1 VLNSLP
7 TAKDAPFY
15 AYQRQHDPTCLPE
28 TRVDLLQEI
37 YNWADGEDSPTIF
50 WLSGLAGTGK
60 STVARTLAARHLRTN
75 SIAASFFFSRDGGEG
90 GHLRQARRFVTTL
103 AVQLANNIQ
112 TLKRPI
118 CNAILAHSDIA
129 HRALREQWRH
139 LILNPLSTL
148 ASGNNAPWY
157 ILVVDAL
164 DECEEEN
171 DVRIILQLLAEAPSL
186 ETVRLRVFLT
196 SRPEVPIRNGFNK
209 MSDAKHQDFVI
220 HQIEPTIVNDDI
232 CTFLEYHLK
241 LTALEC
247 SLASG
252 WPGKQIV
259 MRLVQN
265 ASGLFIWA
273 ATACRFIRAGNQ
285 FATKRLDMILKR
297 SSTAINGPE
306 KHLNDIYITVLRH
319 CISSEYLDEE
329 VEELQSMLK
338 NLLGSIVT
346 LLSPLSTPSLSK
358 LLDIPQHNVYQTLD
372 NLHAILDIPKE
383 LVLPLR
389 LHHPSFRD
397 FLLNKERCD
406 PNFWVEETQ
415 AHQTLA
421 NSCVRLLSSSL
432 NQDICSVGSPGVLV
446 ASVERSH
453 VDQCIPLEVQYACLY
468 WIQHL
473 QKSNRQLFDDGQ
485 EHQFLKKYFL
495 HWLEVLGWI
504 RKVSEGIHAIV
515 ILESLT
521 AVSRTPRSTEC
532 QLTYNLVA

>member
-1 VLNSLP
+1 MLNSLP
-7 TAKDAPFY
+7 TAKDAPFH

-28 TRVDLLQEI
+28 TRVDLLQKI

-60 STVARTLAARHLRTN
+60 STVTRTLAARHLTTN

-112 TLKRPI
+112 PLKRPI
-118 CNAILAHSDIA
+118 CDAILAHSDIA

-148 ASGNNAPWY
+148 ASGNNVPWC

-164 DECEEEN
+164 DECEGED
-171 DVRIILQLLAEAPSL
+171 DVRTILQLLAEAPSL

-196 SRPEVPIRNGFNK
+196 SRPEVPIRNGFK
-209 MSDAKHQDFVI
+209 DIPGAKHQDFVI
-220 HQIEPTIVNDDI
+220 HQIEPAIVNNDI
-232 CTFLEYHLK
+232 CTFLEHHLK
-241 LTALEC
+241 LIALEC
-247 SLASG
+247 YLASD
-252 WPGKQIV
+252 WPGKQTV
-259 MRLVQN
+259 RCLAQN

-273 ATACRFIRAGNQ
+273 ATACRFIRAGNR
-285 FATKRLDMILKR
+285 FAAKRLDMILKR
-297 SSTAINGPE
+297 SSTATNGPE
-306 KHLNDIYITVLRH
+306 NHLNEIYTTVLRH
-319 CISSEYLDEE
+319 CISSDYLVEE

-346 LLSPLSTPSLSK
+346 LLSPLSTASLSK
-358 LLDIPQHNVYQTLD
+358 LLGISQKNVYQTLD

-415 AHQTLA
+415 AHRTLA
-421 NSCVRLLSSSL
+421 DSCVQLLSSSL
-432 NQDICSVGSPGVLV
+432 NQDICSVGAPGALV
-446 ASVERSH
+446 ASVETSR

-473 QKSNRQLFDDGQ
+473 QKGNGQLRDDGQ
-485 EHQFLKKYFL
+485 EHQFLKKHFL

-504 RKVSEGIHAIV
+504 RKVSEGIHAI
-515 ILESLT
+515 IMLESLT
-521 AVSRTPRSTEC
+521 SVSRTPYSTKC
-532 QLTYNLVA
+532 